1 MVEEERG
8 GEGDYVMGIDLGTTN
23 SCVGVYSR
31 VTDKIEIVPN
41 EKGNF
46 TTPSIVY
53 FNPNGEIEVGDDAME
68 RFGYGN
74 GDRVIHDVKRLIGRP
89 WSHPQREK

>member
-1 MVEEERG
+1 MVEG
-8 GEGDYVMGIDLGTTN
+8 GDYVMGIDLGTTN

-46 TTPSIVY
+46 TTPSVVY
-53 FNPNGEIEVGDDAME
+53 FDPDG
-68 RFGYGN
+68 
-74 GDRVIHDVKRLIGRP
+74 
-89 WSHPQREK
+89 